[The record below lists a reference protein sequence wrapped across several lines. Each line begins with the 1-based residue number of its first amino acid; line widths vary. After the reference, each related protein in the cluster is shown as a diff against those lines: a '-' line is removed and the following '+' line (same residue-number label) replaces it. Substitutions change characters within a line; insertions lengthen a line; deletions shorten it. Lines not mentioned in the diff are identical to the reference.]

1 MTNLEEQQLETLNQ
15 EHLDLAKI
23 VIIGVGGGGNNSV
36 ESMMRQNLEGVK
48 FYLANTDLQVLKRFD
63 KEIVIHLGSKSSGGR
78 GLGAGA
84 NPEVGRQ
91 AAIESE
97 EEIKNAI
104 SGADMVIVTA
114 GMGGGTGTGAA
125 PVIAKVAKDMG
136 ILTIGIITTPFD
148 FEGPKR
154 ANNANDG
161 LENMRESVDSLIMI
175 SNNKLLQQFGN
186 IPLTDS
192 FKFADTVLKQTVKTM
207 TDIISIPAMINLD
220 FADVTTV
227 MKDKGNAIIG
237 IGGSRG
243 KDRASRAALAAI
255 NSPILESSIV
265 GAKDMIVNITG
276 GSDFSLAESQI
287 VVDTINKEVGGNPN
301 IIFGVAINPGQDKD
315 LYVSVIATGIV
326 GNDEIKIGD
335 LEEDSWQDSH
345 DSMTKIFTNEY
356 PLEDLEIEFNED
368 EDYPEE
374 DQDDDLP
381 PVIRKK

>member
-1 MTNLEEQQLETLNQ
+1 MTNLEEQQLIEQ

-36 ESMMRQNLEGVK
+36 ESMMKQKLEGVK

-63 KEIVIHLGSKSSGGR
+63 KDIVIHLGSKSSGGR

-84 NPEVGRQ
+84 NPEVGKM
-91 AAIESE
+91 AALESE

-125 PVIAKVAKDMG
+125 PVIAKTAKDMG

-161 LENMRESVDSLIMI
+161 LENMLESVDSLIMI

-243 KDRASRAALAAI
+243 KDRAVKAALAAI

-276 GSDFSLAESQI
+276 GTDFSLAESQI
-287 VVDTINKEVGGNPN
+287 VADTIKKEVGGDPN
-301 IIFGVAINPGQDKD
+301 LIFGVAINPNQDKD

-326 GNDEIKIGD
+326 GNKGIKVED
-335 LEEDSWQDSH
+335 LEEEMWQESH

-356 PLEDLEIEFNED
+356 ELEDLEEEFNQD
-368 EDYPEE
+368 EDYPEQ

-381 PVIRKK
+381 PVLK